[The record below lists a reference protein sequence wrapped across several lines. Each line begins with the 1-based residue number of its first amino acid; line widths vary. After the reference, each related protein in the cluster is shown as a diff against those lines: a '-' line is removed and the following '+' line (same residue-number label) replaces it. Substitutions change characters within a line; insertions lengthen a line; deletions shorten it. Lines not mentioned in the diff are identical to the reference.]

1 MVGAS
6 GWCDSALAP
15 DFPGLRTCWRCRVHL
30 GRRIASDAKSL
41 YHRTTWSRRYL
52 DEHECILLPARPY
65 DVLDS
70 SSFCRAKSPSL
81 SHPQRHISC
90 RIGTAALACPRSIA
104 RARRLAGRSNLG
116 VASGA
121 GAIGRVDH
129 RNEEHAVGLLLSACY
144 FMLSTIT
151 QSQTKWN
158 LLLADNLFF
167 RCRDHEQTFHRNAAG
182 STGTLPVVARRRNQA
197 ARPAFT

>member
-15 DFPGLRTCWRCRVHL
+15 DFPGLRTCWRCRFHL

-41 YHRTTWSRRYL
+41 YHRTAWSRRYL
-52 DEHECILLPARPY
+52 DEHECILLPARPH

-70 SSFCRAKSPSL
+70 SSFCRAKSPAL

-90 RIGTAALACPRSIA
+90 RSGAAALACPRSIA

-121 GAIGRVDH
+121 GAIGRVGH
-129 RNEEHAVGLLLSACY
+129 GNEEHAVGLLLSACY
-144 FMLSTIT
+144 FLLFTIT
-151 QSQTKWN
+151 RSQTKFC
-158 LLLADNLFF
+158 LLLADDLFC
-167 RCRDHEQTFHRNAAG
+167 RCRNHEQTLHRNAAAG
-182 STGTLPVVARRRNQA
+182 AGALPVVEIGRAHV
-197 ARPAFT
+197 

>member
-15 DFPGLRTCWRCRVHL
+15 DSPRLHTCWRCRFHL

-41 YHRTTWSRRYL
+41 YRRTAWSRRYL

-70 SSFCRAKSPSL
+70 SSFCRAKSPAL
-81 SHPQRHISC
+81 SHPQRRISC
-90 RIGTAALACPRSIA
+90 RIGAAALAGPCPIA
-104 RARRLAGRSNLG
+104 GARCLAGRGNMG

-121 GAIGRVDH
+121 GTIGRVAH
-129 RNEEHAVGLLLSACY
+129 RNEEHAVGPILPACY
-144 FMLSTIT
+144 FLLFRIT
-151 QSQTKWN
+151 RSQTKRN
-158 LLLADNLFF
+158 LLLAHNLFF
-167 RCRDHEQTFHRNAAG
+167 R
-182 STGTLPVVARRRNQA
+182 RRNDA
-197 ARPAFT
+197 PTFDRNTSGGTSTS